1 MSNDQTGEGT
11 SAAGGRSR
19 GKTIALVAGA
29 VVAVVALIFVGRYL
43 GGYVDDFRQWGEA
56 QGAWGPVIFILGY
69 AAATVAFIPGSALT
83 LASGATFGLWEG
95 TLYAFAGALLGATLA
110 FLVARYVARGWV
122 EKKLADQ
129 PKLAVI
135 DRAVGEDGGKIVA
148 LLRLSPLFPFV
159 LLNYALGLS
168 KVKFSHYFWA
178 SFAMLPG
185 TFLYVYYGA
194 VGGAVASGGERTVWD
209 WVSLG
214 VGLVATV
221 VVTAF
226 ITKKARAA
234 LDRET
239 DVELDPDTPE
249 DPQEATR

>member
-1 MSNDQTGEGT
+1 MSEDQTGG
-11 SAAGGRSR
+11 SASAEGGRSKGR
-19 GKTIALVAGA
+19 TIALVVGGLA
-29 VVAVVALIFVGRYL
+29 AVVALVFVGRYL
-43 GGYVDDFRQWGEA
+43 GGYVEDFRQWVEA
-56 QGAWGPVIFILGY
+56 QGALGPVIFITGY
-69 AAATVAFIPGSALT
+69 AVATVAFIPGSALT

-95 TLYAFAGALLGATLA
+95 TLYAFTGALLGATLA

-129 PKLAVI
+129 PRLAVI

-194 VGGAVASGGERTVWD
+194 VGGAVAAGGERTVWD

-214 VGLVATV
+214 VGLVATI

-239 DVELDPDTPE
+239 DVDLDAATADDFQE
-249 DPQEATR
+249 DAP